1 MSHHKNKTRENESME
16 FIGILSV
23 SDCDWD
29 SGVREKIIGLVKKEK
44 KINRKHAIESF
55 FVLLQRSEIIC

>member
-23 SDCDWD
+23 SDCDWV
-29 SGVREKIIGLVKKEK
+29 SGVRERKLIGLVKSRK
-44 KINRKHAIESF
+44 KINRKHAI
-55 FVLLQRSEIIC
+55 